1 MITPDD
7 IFRIADGAAFDA
19 AALEIFRR
27 QARECAPYREYLAR
41 IGVRAEH
48 VDTPE
53 KIPYLPIEL
62 FKTHTVYC
70 GETPPEAVF
79 TSSATTGMTPSRHPM
94 RSLALYEQAFRTAF
108 RNFYGDPA
116 GLSLYA
122 LLPNYLRRKGSSLVY
137 MADRLIADCGSGGFY
152 LDDCEGLL
160 AAMERDPKPKILLG
174 VSYALWDLAE
184 RYAPKLRDT
193 VVMETGGMKGYREEI
208 PKEEFHRILCDAF
221 GVGEIHSEYG
231 MAELT
236 SQAYSQGG
244 NVFRC
249 PGWMRVTA
257 RDVNDPFDP
266 LPAGARGGLN
276 IADLVVVRLYP
287 DTGRG
292 ARRRG
297 RRVRHRRPYRPFG
310 HPGLQSSGT
319 MKCRLKYRQCIA
331 AQNAV
336 STAFRRVCKSAP
348 PLTTRPGREVERR
361 KRQRVA
367 TNPFTNYQTP

>member
-1 MITPDD
+1 
-7 IFRIADGAAFDA
+7 
-19 AALEIFRR
+19 
-27 QARECAPYREYLAR
+27 
-41 IGVRAEH
+41 
-48 VDTPE
+48 
-53 KIPYLPIEL
+53 
-62 FKTHTVYC
+62 
-70 GETPPEAVF
+70 
-79 TSSATTGMTPSRHPM
+79 M

-208 PKEEFHRILCDAF
+208 PKVPPNPLRRLRGRGDSF
-221 GVGEIHSEYG
+221 GIRHGRTHLAG
-231 MAELT
+231 LFAGR
-236 SQAYSQGG
+236 Q
-244 NVFRC
+244 
-249 PGWMRVTA
+249 RV
-257 RDVNDPFDP
+257 P
-266 LPAGARGGLN
+266 LPGLDARHGTRRQRPVRPAPGRRTRR
-276 IADLVVVRLYP
+276 AEHRGSGFLVVVRLYP

-297 RRVRHRRPYRPFG
+297 RRVRHRRPHRPLR
-310 HPGLQSSGT
+310 HPRLQPAGT
-319 MKCRLKYRQCIA
+319 MKYRLKYQECIA
-331 AQNAV
+331 VPNAV
-336 STAFRRVCKSAP
+336 PTAFRRVSNP
-348 PLTTRPGREVERR
+348 PHPSPPRAGVECRQAAKCR
-361 KRQRVA
+361 YEPLYKLSDSMKTVAFVPIRLNSQRVA
-367 TNPFTNYQTP
+367 GKNLRSLSGSPADVPYPENPD